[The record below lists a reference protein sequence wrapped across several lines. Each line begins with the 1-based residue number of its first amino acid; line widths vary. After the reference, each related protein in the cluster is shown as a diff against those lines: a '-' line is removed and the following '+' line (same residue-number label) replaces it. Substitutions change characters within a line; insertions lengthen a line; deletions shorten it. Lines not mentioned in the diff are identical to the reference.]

1 MTHGAPD
8 MRVLV
13 TGWPSFVHGEATAGD
28 VLSMSRVCDALASAG
43 IPHDTAWSPAF
54 RSDALHLDDA
64 DSQRYSHL
72 VFVCGPAHGEQV
84 RFLHERYAN
93 CRRIAV
99 GVSVLDPAD
108 AAVTGFHRVLPRDGL
123 STARPDMAVA
133 ASTVTVPVVGV
144 AFAPGQ
150 AEYGPARRH
159 GSVHRALMRWLCDL
173 DCARLPL
180 DTRLASDDWR
190 HCRTP
195 DQLAS
200 VFSRLDAVVTT
211 RLHGL
216 VLGLRAGV
224 PVLAVDPI
232 AGGGKVTAQAG
243 ALDWPALVSAEQT
256 ADAGAF
262 AHWWRW
268 CLSSEGRDR
277 ARRREFPAADALT
290 RELLDE
296 LLTGRPA

>member
-1 MTHGAPD
+1 

-28 VLSMSRVCDALASAG
+28 VMSMSRVCDALASVE
-43 IPHDTAWSPAF
+43 IPHDTAWSPGF

-64 DSQRYSHL
+64 DAERYSHL

-99 GVSVLDPAD
+99 GVSILDPAD
-108 AAVTGFHRVLPRDGL
+108 AAVTGFHRVLARDGL

-150 AEYGPARRH
+150 AEYGGARRH
-159 GSVHRALMRWLCDL
+159 RSVHRALTCWLREL
-173 DCARLPL
+173 DCARIPL
-180 DTRLASDDWR
+180 DTRLTPDDWR
-190 HCRTP
+190 RCRTP
-195 DQLAS
+195 DQLES

-216 VLGLRAGV
+216 VLGLRAGI

-243 ALDWPALVSAEQT
+243 ALNWPALVHAEQT

-262 AHWWRW
+262 EYWWRW
-268 CLSSEGRDR
+268 CLSPDGRER

-290 RELLDE
+290 QDLLGELLA
-296 LLTGRPA
+296 GWPA

>member
-1 MTHGAPD
+1 

-13 TGWPSFVHGEATAGD
+13 TGWPSFVHGEATAGN
-28 VLSMSRVCDALASAG
+28 VLSMSRVCDALASAE
-43 IPHDTAWSPAF
+43 IPHDTAWSPGF

-64 DSQRYSHL
+64 DSRHYSHL

-108 AAVTGFHRVLPRDGL
+108 AAVTGFHRVLPRDGPA
-123 STARPDMAVA
+123 TARPDMAVG

-150 AEYGPARRH
+150 AEYGAARRH
-159 GSVHRALMRWLCDL
+159 RPVHRALMRWLRDL

-180 DTRLASDDWR
+180 DTRLAPDDWR

-243 ALDWPALVSAEQT
+243 ALNWPALVSAEQAAET
-256 ADAGAF
+256 GAF
-262 AHWWRW
+262 DHWWRW
-268 CLSSEGRDR
+268 CLSPEGRER
-277 ARRREFPAADALT
+277 ARRREFPAADVLAQ
-290 RELLDE
+290 ELLDE
-296 LLTGRPA
+296 LLTGPPA